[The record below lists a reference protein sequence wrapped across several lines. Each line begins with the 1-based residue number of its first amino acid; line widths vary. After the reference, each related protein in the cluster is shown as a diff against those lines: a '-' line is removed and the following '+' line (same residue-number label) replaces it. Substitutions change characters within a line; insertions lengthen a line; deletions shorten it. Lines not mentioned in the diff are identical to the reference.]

1 MKKEQIINNYLYFG
15 YLPPKSIPAWL
26 NSAFKPSDAF
36 DYSIEGASALFDKV
50 FDELVT
56 QHPDSNHLIPLSGGW
71 DSRAI
76 LGALFERV
84 DRSNIETVTFGVPGQ
99 LDYDVGIK
107 IAKWAGIQLH
117 ALDLRQIEFTWDQL
131 LKSVEK
137 SPWTYVPDAYF
148 NHFARSVETSVETIW
163 TGFLGDPLTGS
174 HLMDYS
180 TSLYCQ
186 KSIREGQKK
195 IQDIYLPN
203 KLNEPIYNYKIDNV
217 NIRIDDYLD
226 LGVRQSYCI
235 APITLPVSNLSIL
248 QTHFEE
254 ENKTVIAPFAQF
266 DFVNYWLKAPVE
278 LRKNQQLY
286 LQMLKFK
293 FQELFALPSKYSL
306 GLKNKSGVM
315 YHTRRIQQGVVRRI
329 QKRAPWLG
337 IRSTAHLNYL
347 DYDKMFR
354 TRPDYQNTLNEA
366 LDYLKENE
374 ITPWLPLDKMVK
386 DHMHRKK
393 EYGGAFCVLIGLAA
407 NLKVNYD
414 S

>member
-36 DYSIEGASALFDKV
+36 DYSIEGANALFDKV
-50 FDELVT
+50 FDELVA
-56 QHPDSNHLIPLSGGW
+56 QHTDSRHLIPLSGGW

-148 NHFARSVETSVETIW
+148 NHCARSVNTIADKIW
-163 TGFLGDPLTGS
+163 SGFLGETLTGS
-174 HLMDYS
+174 HLIDYNTPS
-180 TSLYCQ
+180 DCLRSVQ
-186 KSIREGQKK
+186 QGQR
-195 IQDIYLPN
+195 
-203 KLNEPIYNYKIDNV
+203 KLRNV
-217 NIRIDDYLD
+217 ELHKQSGELEYDDKLAHINIRADDYLD

-286 LQMLKFK
+286 LQMLNFK
-293 FQELFALPSKYSL
+293 FPELFALPSKYSL
-306 GLKNKSGVM
+306 GLKNKSGVL
-315 YHTRRIQQGVVRRI
+315 YHSRRIQQGVARRI

-347 DYDKMFR
+347 DYDEMFR